1 MRGVTLDAK
10 LVLCKT
16 VCHKTIGGSG
26 ALAWGCPESMRIG
39 THRNVIDSTHGC
51 RLPRPPEHDLEN
63 VDELTSRVFHRLGEI
78 MHLNRLV
85 MMKMIAGRGVQP
97 PEAFALTF
105 ISHNDG
111 ISQRE
116 LAAGLHLSRPRVS
129 MIMRTLEDN
138 GAVLRRPDETD
149 RRLARVF
156 LTPEGR
162 RREAEHRGILAEY
175 VRRTLGAL
183 PEADRGELDRL
194 LGSLAERIVLV
205 LQEEQVGT
213 PQREEVKTR

>member
-1 MRGVTLDAK
+1 
-10 LVLCKT
+10 
-16 VCHKTIGGSG
+16 
-26 ALAWGCPESMRIG
+26 
-39 THRNVIDSTHGC
+39 
-51 RLPRPPEHDLEN
+51 
-63 VDELTSRVFHRLGEI
+63 
-78 MHLNRLV
+78 
-85 MMKMIAGRGVQP
+85 MKMIAGQGVQP
-97 PEAFALTF
+97 PEAFALAF

-129 MIMRTLEDN
+129 MIMRTLEDS

-162 RREAEHRGILAEY
+162 RREAEHRVILGEY

-183 PEADRGELDRL
+183 PEGDRSELDRL
-194 LGSLAERIVLV
+194 LGGLADRILLV
-205 LQEEQVGT
+205 LQEEQQVMSK
-213 PQREEVKTR
+213 REEVKTR